1 MRLLVLTSVYP
12 HRGHPFSGIFN
23 EKSVQVL
30 RTLCDAVEVLAPR
43 PYVPPLVS
51 FLLPRW
57 KAYAEAVPWE
67 IRNGVRVH
75 RPAIPVIPKIGSA
88 FWQDHS
94 AFMWIRQA
102 ARQLHQRMKFN
113 CLLSFDLVGAGGVAW
128 RIGRDLGIPAAGW
141 ATGGDVRVV
150 SSSSCARVAIRALQN
165 LDVIFYQSHELL
177 DKAAELLG
185 VCTADLPCERH
196 MVLPRGIPEPPLF
209 PRHASRKQLRDT
221 LGISNDNILVLSI
234 GRVTEEKG
242 IFELCDAISLVVRQ
256 DPRIHCVHVGSL
268 PAFDETVA
276 VKNSLAKS
284 TCLQGKMKILPN
296 CDPDKIWEYLYAA
309 DIFAFTSHNEG
320 MPNSLLEAMAM
331 GVPSIAFAIPPVKE
345 LEGNSGGL
353 VTVPPFDVGQF
364 AQQILHL
371 AANTNKRRQIGSKGK
386 ARVFDHFLTRKTMT
400 TALEK
405 LSKVA
410 KGSSCGI

>member
-43 PYVPPLVS
+43 PYVPPLVP
-51 FLLPRW
+51 FILPRW

-67 IRNGVRVH
+67 IRNGVCVH

-94 AFMWIRQA
+94 AFMWSRQA
-102 ARQLHQRMKFN
+102 ARQLHRKMKFN
-113 CLLSFDLVGAGGVAW
+113 CLLSFDLVAAGGLAW

-141 ATGGDVRVV
+141 ATGGDVRMAT
-150 SSSSCARVAIRALQN
+150 SSSSAKVAIRALQN

-177 DKAAELLG
+177 DRAADLLG
-185 VCTADLPCERH
+185 VSTADLPCKRH
-196 MVLPRGIPEPPLF
+196 LVLPRGIQEPPLF
-209 PRHASRKQLRDT
+209 PSHAIRERLRGT
-221 LGISNDNILVLSI
+221 LGIRSDDILVLSI
-234 GRVTEEKG
+234 GRVTREKG

-268 PAFDETVA
+268 PAFDETAA
-276 VKNSLAKS
+276 VENSLAKNAH
-284 TCLQGKMKILPN
+284 LQGKMKILPN
-296 CDPDKIWEYLYAA
+296 CEPDKIWEYLCAA
-309 DIFAFTSHNEG
+309 DIFAFTSHHEG

-331 GVPSIAFAIPPVKE
+331 GVPSIAFAIPPVTE
-345 LEGNSGGL
+345 LEGNGGGL
-353 VTVPPFDVGQF
+353 LTVPPFDVGKF
-364 AQQILHL
+364 AEQILHL
-371 AANTNKRRQIGSKGK
+371 ATNTNERRQIGSKGK
-386 ARVFDHFLTRKTMT
+386 ARVFDRFLTRRNMT
-400 TALEK
+400 VALEN
-405 LSKVA
+405 LSNVA
-410 KGSSCGI
+410 KGWSCGI